1 MSKNKLDRND
11 PCYCGSGRK
20 YKKCC
25 LKKED
30 RIMEKKENEFAK
42 EVAASKISPAEEMN
56 RNQAVHMFY
65 LQARKSMLAA
75 DKIHLQSQIDMFVG
89 VRTDIMTMLDCECK
103 VGTLVAIKQQTE
115 QHQKALDG
123 CHLGGL
129 EEMTL
134 DALERL
140 GNLTLASEAVKE
152 VSVN

>member
-1 MSKNKLDRND
+1 MSKNKPGRND

-30 RIMEKKENEFAK
+30 SIMEKKENEFAK
-42 EVAASKISPAEEMN
+42 QVAGSKISPAEEMN
-56 RNQAVHMFY
+56 RNQTVHMFY

-75 DKIHLQSQIDMFVG
+75 DKIHLQSQIDMFNA
-89 VRTDIMTMLDCECK
+89 VRTDILAMPDCECK
-103 VGTLVAIKQQTE
+103 VGTLGGIEKQIE
-115 QHQKALDG
+115 QHEKALDN
-123 CHLGGL
+123 CQLGGL

-134 DALERL
+134 DAIERL
-140 GNLTLASEAVKE
+140 GNLTLASEGQKE